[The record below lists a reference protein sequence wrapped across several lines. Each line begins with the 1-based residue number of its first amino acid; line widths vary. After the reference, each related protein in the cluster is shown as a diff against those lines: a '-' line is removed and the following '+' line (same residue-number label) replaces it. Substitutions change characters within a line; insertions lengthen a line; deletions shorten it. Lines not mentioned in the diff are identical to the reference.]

1 DFGESHCC
9 LIRTDYFR
17 GSAAELFL
25 EDMHNTFTMAVATQR
40 IHRQSQCRMLIEPK
54 AVVSILPIGFGYDIP
69 WLFECYNNLA
79 MFKVSLAR
87 YEEEAGKSEWPVL
100 ANLKWHREHLLYLL
114 LTISEEDNLENT
126 GLLQPDEVPNY
137 VRGYDKPMPE
147 DALFRIRKR

>member
-1 DFGESHCC
+1 MGTFQIDFGESHCC

-87 YEEEAGKSEWPVL
+87 SPAFFL
-100 ANLKWHREHLLYLL
+100 AK
-114 LTISEEDNLENT
+114 DF
-126 GLLQPDEVPNY
+126 LQRV
-137 VRGYDKPMPE
+137 
-147 DALFRIRKR
+147 RIRTML